1 VLDSGCTQ
9 HMTGDSKMFNSIDM
23 GDNGG
28 YESIIFGDNSC
39 NRTNYKNVSTKT
51 ITEVIKIPVLMLP

>member
-1 VLDSGCTQ
+1 
-9 HMTGDSKMFNSIDM
+9 MMGDSKMFNSIDM

-28 YESIIFGDNSC
+28 YESITFGDNSC